1 MPRLGLYL
9 FGPPRIELDGEPV
22 HIGRKKALALLAYL
36 AVMPGSHRRD
46 TLATLLWPDYDQRSS
61 RAHLRRA
68 LVSLTNRL
76 GGEWFVA
83 DRETIGLNPAP
94 DPSTRSGQRLWL
106 DVDQFRQRLAACEAH
121 SHAASDACPDCI
133 ALLKEA
139 AELYRDDFMAGFTL
153 PDSLPFDEWQRHQ
166 TGALRDD
173 LGSVL
178 ERLSACHAAQ
188 GEYELDIATAQR
200 WLEPDP
206 LREAAHR
213 RLMELHAQAGRSG
226 AALRQ
231 YRACVRVL
239 EQELGVPP
247 AAETCG
253 TSI

>member
-1 MPRLGLYL
+1 MPRLAIFLLGS
-9 FGPPRIELDGEPV
+9 PRIELDGEPV

-36 AVMPGSHRRD
+36 AITPGSHRRD
-46 TLATLLWPDYDQRSS
+46 ALATLLWPDYDQRTA
-61 RAHLRRA
+61 RAYLRRA

-76 GGEWFVA
+76 GSQWFVA
-83 DRETIGLNPAP
+83 DRETVGLNPA
-94 DPSTRSGQRLWL
+94 SRLWL
-106 DVDQFRQRLAACEAH
+106 DVDKVRQCLAACEAH
-121 SHAASDACPDCI
+121 RHAESAACLNCL
-133 ALLKEA
+133 ALLTEA
-139 AELYRDDFMAGFTL
+139 TELYRDDFMAGFTL

-188 GEYELDIATAQR
+188 GEYELAIATAQR

-213 RLMELHAQAGRSG
+213 RLMELHAQAGRSET
-226 AALRQ
+226 ALRQ